1 MKIRPLINLLTLS
14 GLIFFTSCTQPKK
27 VKTPQ
32 NEKLIAQN
40 LETPKEEV
48 LVPIS
53 ELTLGD
59 EGFSTLASTLSAT
72 DLKQILSEKGTY
84 TIFAPINQA
93 FEDFSEETIDKLL
106 LPENKEK
113 LTNILNYHIIP
124 NEINEADIIKAIND
138 YGGSVK
144 LKTLGGKRLIASRK
158 SGTVYLI
165 DENGNKGRLITT
177 DIKASNGLMHTI
189 DGVMMPKK

>member
-14 GLIFFTSCTQPKK
+14 GLIFFTSCNQPKK
-27 VKTPQ
+27 VQ

-59 EGFSTLASTLSAT
+59 KGFSTLNSAISAT
-72 DLKQILSEKGTY
+72 DLKQILSEKGAY

-93 FEDFSEETIDKLL
+93 FEEFSEGVVDKLL
-106 LPENKEK
+106 LPENKDK
-113 LTNILNYHIIP
+113 LTHILNYHIIP
-124 NEINEADIIKAIND
+124 NEINEADIIKAINE

-144 LKTLGGKRLIASRK
+144 LKTLGGKRLIATRK

-165 DENGNKGRLITT
+165 DETGNRGRLITT

-189 DGVMMPKK
+189 DGVMKPKK